1 MESRAIGGNDLTTE
15 GAGKLADIE
24 GIDRRLVALES
35 AQKLTETLYA
45 ERLGNL
51 RQGLM
56 HDFETALRASEA
68 KSLDGIKTFL
78 QKWLADEMQES
89 VEQTIAA
96 RKSEARKVWVERVK
110 FWVPLIALGLTIAMW
125 AFGQIS
131 HFEAVNGIANL
142 AH

>member
-1 MESRAIGGNDLTTE
+1 LS
-15 GAGKLADIE
+15 DIE
-24 GIDRRLVALES
+24 SIDRRLVALES
-35 AQKLTETLYA
+35 AQKLTETLYS

-56 HDFETALRASEA
+56 HDFETALRASES
-68 KSLDGIKTFL
+68 KSLDGIKAFL
-78 QKWLADEMQES
+78 QTWLADEMRDA

-125 AFGQIS
+125 GLGQITQA
-131 HFEAVNGIANL
+131 EAVNGIVNL
-142 AH
+142 AQ